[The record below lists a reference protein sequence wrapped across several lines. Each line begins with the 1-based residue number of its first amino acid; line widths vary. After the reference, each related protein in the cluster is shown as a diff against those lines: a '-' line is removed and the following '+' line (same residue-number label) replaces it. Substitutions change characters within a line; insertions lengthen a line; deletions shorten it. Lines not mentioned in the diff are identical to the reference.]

1 LPDWREE
8 IARRLSSLKLDSTRE
23 IEIIEELS
31 QHLED
36 RYLELVSGGATD
48 DDARRD
54 VLMEL
59 NYENLLAQG
68 LLGVVRE
75 APQEPAVPGDSGHNF
90 IASRWQDL
98 RYALR
103 QFQRNPGFALV
114 AIITL
119 GLGIGASTAIFSV
132 IDNVLIEPFPY
143 KDAGHIIY
151 PRVHGLTQG
160 PDEGRQG
167 FSSDELLAFVRE
179 NRSLDGVIG
188 TTDDPVLYKHGAGVE
203 WLYGADMTPGSFEFF
218 GMPALY
224 GRVLQPADYKP
235 GAPPV
240 FVLRYKAWKARF
252 NGDPKALNKIVVLN
266 GTARTLVGIMPPR
279 FGWYDADVWIP
290 KTPHPG
296 MSIGF
301 AGLPE
306 RWFILGRL
314 KHGVSVAQASADL
327 TGIVN
332 PLAKLR
338 PQDYPAQFQMF
349 AVPFGHSGVGHL
361 ESTLYTVLAAVGLLL
376 LIACVNVANLM
387 LARAASREKE
397 FALRAVLGA
406 GQARLVRLLLVESL
420 VLAIGGAALGVL
432 IAWGAL
438 KFIVATM
445 PSDSIPAESVIG
457 LNAPVLA
464 FTLMLAVLTP
474 LVFGLAPALQAGR
487 RDLNDPLRDMGR
499 GVVGGFRTARLR
511 NAAVVVEV
519 AVSLTLLIGSGLL
532 MRSFLALRKV
542 NLGLQADHVFKTT
555 LLLPSDRYKTAEQVS
570 AFVRPV
576 LERVKAIPGVTDA
589 AASSSVP
596 PNDSRDSKIEI
607 SGKSPEKQWRA
618 QVQDVSETYFRVLRI
633 PFEMGRGFTE
643 TEIDDARKVAV
654 VNRKFVSIYLSG
666 EDPIGRRVKLV
677 ELENVADSLRE
688 PSFEIVG
695 VVDDVSNQG
704 APGYGRGGL
713 QAPIEPQ
720 VWVPYTVT
728 GSGERSLI
736 VRSVQMPMSI
746 MEDVQQAVWAT
757 DPGVALMYPD
767 ALEQMISRRW
777 YAGPRFALLMMM
789 IFGGVGLVL
798 VTVGVYSV
806 LEYTTAQKTHE
817 IGIRMA
823 LGAERGNVLRLI
835 VIDGLRLVLAGVAVG
850 LVMSLLLG
858 RAVEAELWPGVK
870 PYDPAT
876 LASTVLL
883 LLATGALACWIPA
896 RRAARVDPMVALRY
910 EWRETRERGPMAKFE
925 PTGRNCRRPRARLM
939 TSG

>member
-1 LPDWREE
+1 MPDWSME
-8 IARRLSSLKLDSTRE
+8 ISRQLSSLNLESARE
-23 IEIIEELS
+23 VEIVEELS
-31 QHLED
+31 QHLDD
-36 RYLELVSGGATD
+36 RYHELISGGATEE
-48 DDARRD
+48 DACRA

-59 NYENLLAQG
+59 NDGEMFAQER
-68 LLGVVRE
+68 LGVVRE
-75 APQEPAVPGDSGHNF
+75 ARREPAGHRSGGQGF
-90 IASRWQDL
+90 VASLGQDL
-98 RYALR
+98 RYAFR
-103 QFQRNPGFALV
+103 QLQRNPGFALV
-114 AIITL
+114 AILTL

-132 IDNVLIEPFPY
+132 IDNVLLEPFPY

-151 PRVHGLTQG
+151 PRVHGAAQG

-167 FSSDELLAFVRE
+167 FSSDELLAFAGE
-179 NRSLDGVIG
+179 NHSLDGVIG

-224 GRVLQPADYKP
+224 GRVIQSADYKP

-240 FVLRYKAWKARF
+240 FVLRYKAWKSHF
-252 NGDPKALNKIVVLN
+252 NGDPNVLNKVFVLN

-314 KHGVSVAQASADL
+314 KHGVSVEQASADL

-338 PQDYPAQFQMF
+338 PQDYPTQFQLF
-349 AVPFGHSGVGHL
+349 AVPFGHAGAHT

-387 LARAASREKE
+387 LARATSREKE

-406 GQARLVRLLLVESL
+406 GQARLVRLLLIESL

-432 IAWGAL
+432 GAWGGL

-445 PSDSIPAESVIG
+445 PPDSIPAESVIG
-457 LNAPVLA
+457 LNAQVLA
-464 FTLMLAVLTP
+464 FTLALAVLTP
-474 LVFGLAPALQAGR
+474 LFFGLAPALQAAR

-499 GVVGGFRTARLR
+499 GVIGGFRTARMR
-511 NAAVVVEV
+511 DAAVVVEV
-519 AVSLTLLIGSGLL
+519 AVSLTLLVGAGLL
-532 MRSFLALRKV
+532 MHSFLAMRRV
-542 NLGLQADHVFKTT
+542 NLGLEADHVFKTT
-555 LLLPSDRYKTAEQVS
+555 LLLPPDRYKTAEQVS
-570 AFVRPV
+570 AFVRSV

-589 AASSSVP
+589 AESSSVP
-596 PNDSRDSKIEI
+596 PNNSRDSKIEI
-607 SGKSPEKQWRA
+607 FGKPPEKQWRA
-618 QVQDVSETYFRVLRI
+618 QVQNVSATYFRALSI

-643 TEIDDARKVAV
+643 TEIKDARKVAV
-654 VNRKFVSIYLSG
+654 VNRKFVSTYLSG
-666 EDPIGRRVKLV
+666 EDPIGRRVKLA
-677 ELENVADSLRE
+677 ELESVADSLRE

-728 GSGERSLI
+728 GSGERSLL
-736 VRSVQMPMSI
+736 VRSVQMPMSL
-746 MEDVQQAVWAT
+746 MEEVQQAVWAT

-767 ALEQMISRRW
+767 SLDQMISRRW
-777 YAGPRFALLMMM
+777 YAGPRFALLMMT
-789 IFGGVGLVL
+789 IFGAVGLIL

-806 LEYTTAQKTHE
+806 LAYTTAQRTHE
-817 IGIRMA
+817 IGVRMA
-823 LGAERGNVLRLI
+823 LGAERANVLRL
-835 VIDGLRLVLAGVAVG
+835 VIIKGLRSVLAGVGVG
-850 LVMSLLLG
+850 LVVSLLLG
-858 RAVEAELWPGVK
+858 RAIEAQLWPGVK
-870 PYDPAT
+870 PYDPVT
-876 LASTVLL
+876 LASTVVL
-883 LLATGALACWIPA
+883 LLATGVLACWIPA

-910 EWRETRERGPMAKFE
+910 E
-925 PTGRNCRRPRARLM
+925 
-939 TSG
+939 

>member
-1 LPDWREE
+1 MPDWREE
-8 IARRLSSLKLDSTRE
+8 IARRLSSLKLDSTHE
-23 IEIIEELS
+23 IEMVEEVS
-31 QHLED
+31 QHLDD
-36 RYLELVSGGATD
+36 RYYELISGGAMD
-48 DDARRD
+48 EDARRD

-59 NYENLLAQG
+59 NYEDLLAQEPPEM
-68 LLGVVRE
+68 RPE
-75 APQEPAVPGDSGHNF
+75 TPREPAARKRGHGF
-90 IASRWQDL
+90 FTSLTQDL
-98 RYALR
+98 RHAFR
-103 QFQRNPGFALV
+103 QIRRNPGFAVV

-119 GLGIGASTAIFSV
+119 ALGIGASTAIFSV
-132 IDNVLIEPFPY
+132 IDNVLLEPFPY
-143 KDAGHIIY
+143 KDARHIIY
-151 PRVHGLTQG
+151 PRVHGASQG

-167 FSSDELLAFVRE
+167 FSPDELLAFVRE
-179 NRSLDGVIG
+179 NHSLDGVIG

-252 NGDPKALNKIVVLN
+252 NGDPNVLNKVFVLN

-290 KTPHPG
+290 KMARPG
-296 MSIGF
+296 TSIGF

-314 KHGVSVAQASADL
+314 KPGVSLAQASADL

-332 PLAKLR
+332 PMAKLR
-338 PQDYPAQFQMF
+338 PQDYPGQFQLF
-349 AVPFGHSGVGHL
+349 AVPFGHSGGEHL

-387 LARAASREKE
+387 LSRATSREKE

-406 GQARLVRLLLVESL
+406 GQGRLVRLLLVESL

-432 IAWGAL
+432 IAWGGL

-445 PSDSIPAESVIG
+445 PPDSIPAESVIG
-457 LNAPVLA
+457 LNAQVLA
-464 FTLMLAVLTP
+464 FTVVLAILTP
-474 LVFGLAPALQAGR
+474 LIFGLAPALQAAR

-499 GVVGGFRTARLR
+499 GVVGGFRMARMR

-519 AVSLTLLIGSGLL
+519 AVSLTLLVGAGLL
-532 MRSFLALRKV
+532 MHSFLALRDV
-542 NLGLQADHVFKTT
+542 NLGLEADHVFKTT
-555 LLLPSDRYKTAEQVS
+555 LLLPPDRYKTPEKVS

-576 LERVKAIPGVTDA
+576 LERVKAIPGVTSA
-589 AASSSVP
+589 AVSSSVP
-596 PNDSRDSKIEI
+596 PNNTRESKIEI
-607 SGKSPEKQWRA
+607 SGKSPEKQWHA
-618 QVQDVSETYFRVLRI
+618 QVQNVSETYFHVLRI

-643 TEIDDARKVAV
+643 TEVNDARKVAV
-654 VNRKFVSIYLSG
+654 VNRRFVSAFLSG
-666 EDPIGRRVKLV
+666 EDPVGRRVKLV
-677 ELENVADSLRE
+677 ELGSVADSLRE

-736 VRSVQMPMSI
+736 VRSIQAPMSV
-746 MEDVQQAVWAT
+746 MEEVQQQVWAT

-789 IFGGVGLVL
+789 IFGGVGLIL
-798 VTVGVYSV
+798 VTAGVYSV
-806 LEYTTAQKTHE
+806 LAYTTAQRTHE
-817 IGIRMA
+817 IGVRMA
-823 LGAERGNVLRLI
+823 LGAGRGNVLRL
-835 VIDGLRLVLAGVAVG
+835 VIIEGLRLVLAGVAVG
-850 LVMSLLLG
+850 LVVSLSLG

-876 LASTVLL
+876 LASTVLV
-883 LLATGALACWIPA
+883 LLATGVLACWIPA

-910 EWRETRERGPMAKFE
+910 E
-925 PTGRNCRRPRARLM
+925 
-939 TSG
+939 